1 MTIKH
6 TATDAA
12 GKVHT
17 RTSKSR
23 TYTHCV
29 VVHLP
34 AYPPTDAYPNGWPA
48 RDKAEW
54 AGSFQNAS
62 NNVARWKRAHP
73 NATAE
78 ILEAQIEIVGG
89 K

>member
-34 AYPPTDAYPNGWPA
+34 AVPPNDAYPHGWPA
-48 RDKAEW
+48 SIKAEW
-54 AGSFQNAS
+54 AGSFQNAH
-62 NNVARWKRAHP
+62 NNAARWKRGREGV
-73 NATAE
+73 TVE
-78 ILEAQIEIVGG
+78 ILEAQIEIVGS